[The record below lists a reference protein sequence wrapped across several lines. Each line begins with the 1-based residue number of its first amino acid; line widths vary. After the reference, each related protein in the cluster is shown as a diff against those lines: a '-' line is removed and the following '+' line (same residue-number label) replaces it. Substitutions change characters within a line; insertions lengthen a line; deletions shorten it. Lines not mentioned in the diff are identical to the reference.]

1 MNTYETPIMNEDNRF
16 SGKRKFE
23 DVEKDSCMMLAT
35 IKHQRTAEKGVN
47 VVVLGDTGTGKS
59 STLNSLL
66 GESGQCH
73 SPVFVAHDHSLIF
86 LSLPQSFCLLTV

>member
-1 MNTYETPIMNEDNRF
+1 MNIYETPIMNEDTRF
-16 SGKRKFE
+16 SGKRKLE
-23 DVEKDSCMMLAT
+23 VVEKDSCMMTT

-66 GESGQCH
+66 GESGP
-73 SPVFVAHDHSLIF
+73 SVPVFVAHDHSLIF
-86 LSLPQSFCLLTV
+86 LSHYLSHPAY